1 MTETTKPDA
10 ATARAERAYLARG
23 RNRFRLACLAFAL
36 AFLLIGGRLVTL
48 GFTGMGQGAAGL
60 YDISSTVHRP
70 DILDRHG
77 RLLATDIK
85 GATLYADP
93 AKVIDIDELAEQVT
107 SVLTDVDAKTLRAKL
122 RAGGR
127 FVRIKREL
135 TPKQQE
141 EIHELGLPGLA
152 FIEEYRRVYPM
163 GTTASHV
170 VGLVDVDNKG
180 LAGIEKFID
189 DNPQLTMSDDQAVTI
204 SLDLGAQHVMREEL
218 SKAIKVYHAKAAAGI
233 VMDVHSGEVLALAS
247 LPDYDPN
254 RREQALDK
262 DRLNR
267 IGFGVYEMGSVFKV
281 FTVAGVLDM
290 GLASMRSHYD
300 ASGPIHYASFT
311 IDDFHGQHRSLS
323 VPEVFIYSSNIGA
336 AKMALEMGVDRHR
349 AFLKKLG
356 LMSRVSTEIG
366 DSAAPI
372 IPTHWQKLN
381 TMTIAFGH
389 GMSVTPIQLAAS
401 TLPLVNGGIAVAP
414 TFLPRSREDGM
425 AGGSRVLKS
434 ETSSAMLKL
443 MRLNVLK
450 GTGKRANADGY
461 RVGGKTG
468 TAEKVVGGH
477 YSTST
482 LLTSFLSTFPTD
494 APEYLVLVM
503 LDEPQ
508 RVAESS
514 NQATAGVNAAPTAG
528 KIIERI
534 APILG
539 VAPRPEDEQRKFD
552 AKVLAS
558 Y

>member
-1 MTETTKPDA
+1 M
-10 ATARAERAYLARG
+10 
-23 RNRFRLACLAFAL
+23 
-36 AFLLIGGRLVTL
+36 
-48 GFTGMGQGAAGL
+48 
-60 YDISSTVHRP
+60 HRP
-70 DILDRHG
+70 DIFDRSG

-93 AKVIDIDELAEQVT
+93 QRVIDVDELAEQIG
-107 SVLTDVDAKTLRAKL
+107 SVLPDVKARDLRSRLK
-122 RAGGR
+122 AGGR

-135 TPKQQE
+135 TPKQQA
-141 EIHELGLPGLA
+141 EIHELGLPGLG

-163 GTTASHV
+163 GATASHV

-189 DNPQLTMSDDQAVTI
+189 DNPQLTMAGDEAVTL
-204 SLDLGAQHVMREEL
+204 SLDLGVQHVLREEL
-218 SKAIKVYHAKAAAGI
+218 GRAIATYRAKAAAGI
-233 VMDVHSGEVLALAS
+233 VIDVHSGEVVALVS

-281 FTVAGVLDM
+281 FTVAGVLDS
-290 GLASMRSHYD
+290 GLASLRSSYD
-300 ASGPIHYASFT
+300 ASSPIHYASFT
-311 IDDFHGQHRSLS
+311 IDDFHGKKRRLS

-336 AKMALEMGVDRHR
+336 AKMALAMGVDRHR

-356 LMSRVSTEIG
+356 LLSRVPTELG

-372 IPTHWQKLN
+372 VPAHWQKLN

-389 GMSVTPIQLAAS
+389 GLSVTPLQLAAAS
-401 TLPLVNGGIAVAP
+401 LPLVNGGIAVPP
-414 TFLPRSREDGM
+414 TFLPRSREEGM
-425 AGGSRVLKS
+425 NGGPRVLKRD
-434 ETSSAMLKL
+434 TSTAMLKL

-450 GTGKRANADGY
+450 GTAKRAEAEGY

-468 TAEKVVGGH
+468 TAEKVVGGR
-477 YSTST
+477 YSTSA
-482 LLTSFLSTFPTD
+482 LLTSFLAAFPTD
-494 APEYLVLVM
+494 APEYFVFVM

-528 KIIERI
+528 KIIARI

-539 VAPRPEDEQRKFD
+539 VAPRLEDDQRKFD

>member
-1 MTETTKPDA
+1 VSDAARSDA
-10 ATARAERAYLARG
+10 ATARAERAYLARS
-23 RNRFRLACLAFAL
+23 RYRFRLAVLAFAL
-36 AFLLIGGRLVTL
+36 AFVLIGGRLVTL
-48 GFTGMGQGAAGL
+48 GFADTGQSSGGL

-70 DILDRHG
+70 DIFDRDR

-107 SVLTDVDAKTLRAKL
+107 SVLPDVNAKDLRARL
-122 RAGGR
+122 RQGGR

-135 TPKQQE
+135 TPKQQA
-141 EIHELGLPGLA
+141 EIHELGLPGLG
-152 FIEEYRRVYPM
+152 FIEEYRRVYPA
-163 GTTASHV
+163 GATAGHV

-189 DNPQLTMSDDQAVTI
+189 DNPQLTMTGDEAITL
-204 SLDLGAQHVMREEL
+204 SLDLGAQYVLREEL
-218 SKAIKVYHAKAAAGI
+218 DKAITAYRAKAAAGI
-233 VMDVHSGEVLALAS
+233 VVDVHSGEVVALAS

-254 RREQALDK
+254 HREQALDK

-281 FTVAGVLDM
+281 FTVAGVLDS
-290 GLASMRSHYD
+290 GLANFRTRYD
-300 ASGPIHYASFT
+300 ASAPIHYASFT
-311 IDDFHGQHRSLS
+311 IDDFHGQRRSLS

-356 LMSRVSTEIG
+356 LMDRVPTELG
-366 DSAAPI
+366 DTAAPI
-372 IPTHWQKLN
+372 VPAHWQKLN

-389 GMSVTPIQLAAS
+389 GLSVTPLQLAAA
-401 TLPLVNGGIAVAP
+401 TLPLVNGGIAVTP
-414 TFLPRSREDGM
+414 TFLPRSREEGM
-425 AGGSRVLKS
+425 ARGHRVLKPG
-434 ETSSAMLKL
+434 TSASMVKL

-468 TAEKVVGGH
+468 TAEKVVRGH
-477 YSTST
+477 YSTSA
-482 LLTSFLSTFPTD
+482 LLTSFLAAFPTD
-494 APEYLVLVM
+494 APEYVVLVM
-503 LDEPQ
+503 IDEPQ
-508 RVAESS
+508 RLPETN
-514 NQATAGVNAAPTAG
+514 NQATAGINAAPTVG
-528 KIIERI
+528 KIIARI

-539 VAPRPEDEQRKFD
+539 VAPKLEADQRKFD

>member
-1 MTETTKPDA
+1 VSDAARSDA
-10 ATARAERAYLARG
+10 ATARAERAYLARS
-23 RNRFRLACLAFAL
+23 RYRFRLACLAFAL
-36 AFLLIGGRLVTL
+36 GFLLIGGRLVTL
-48 GFTGMGQGAAGL
+48 GFAGSETSGGGL
-60 YDISSTVHRP
+60 YDISTTVHRP
-70 DILDRHG
+70 DIVDRHG

-93 AKVIDIDELAEQVT
+93 AKVIDVDELAEQVT
-107 SVLTDVDAKTLRAKL
+107 SVLPDVNASELRAKL

-135 TPKQQE
+135 TPKQQA
-141 EIHELGLPGLA
+141 EIHELGLPGLG

-163 GTTASHV
+163 GVTASHV
-170 VGLVDVDNKG
+170 VGLVDVDNRG

-189 DNPQLTMSDDQAVTI
+189 DNPQLTMAGDEAVTL
-204 SLDLGAQHVMREEL
+204 SLDLGVQHVMREEL
-218 SKAIKVYHAKAAAGI
+218 GRAIATYRAKAAAGI
-233 VMDVHSGEVLALAS
+233 VIDVHSGEVMALVS

-281 FTVAGVLDM
+281 FTVAGVLDT
-290 GLASMRSHYD
+290 GLASLRSIYD
-300 ASGPIHYASFT
+300 ASSPIHYASFT
-311 IDDFHGQHRSLS
+311 IDDFHGKRRRLS

-336 AKMALEMGVDRHR
+336 AKMALDMGIDRHR

-356 LMSRVSTEIG
+356 LMTRVPTELG
-366 DSAAPI
+366 ESASPI
-372 IPTHWQKLN
+372 IPAHWQKLN

-389 GMSVTPIQLAAS
+389 GMSVTPLQLAAS
-401 TLPLVNGGIAVAP
+401 TLPLVNGGIAVTP

-425 AGGSRVLKS
+425 SGGEKVIKRD
-434 ETSSAMLKL
+434 TSTSMLKL

-450 GTGKRANADGY
+450 GTAKRAEAEGY

-468 TAEKVVGGH
+468 TAEKVVGGR
-477 YSTST
+477 YSTSA
-482 LLTSFLSTFPTD
+482 LLTSFLATFPTD

-539 VAPRPEDEQRKFD
+539 VAPKLEGDQRKFD